1 MNLDALQLYCDI
13 VRLHSFSRGAAEHNV
28 SQSAASQTI
37 QQIETDLRVQLLDR
51 SKRPFS
57 VTAEGQKFY
66 ETCREMLHSYEET
79 CAEISQGRQELAGT
93 VRIAAIY
100 SVGLHGMSGQMQRFL
115 SRYPRARV
123 RLECL
128 HPHEVVEAIL
138 KDEADLG
145 VLSYPPA
152 KRGLS
157 IVPLHSEEMVFVA
170 HPGHRLARKKRILPA
185 DLDGEPFIAFEESL
199 AIRKAID
206 RALRKE
212 DVRPNV
218 VMEFDNVETIKQA
231 IIIGTGVSLLPAP
244 AVIKEAGIGTLA
256 SRPFDLPGLK
266 RPIGAIFRKNKP
278 MTPAVSRFLELLK
291 EDPGA
296 AVSVSS
302 RLDSD
307 TPSRPVDARKRQER
321 RGS

>member
-1 MNLDALQLYCDI
+1 VNLEALQLYCDI
-13 VRLHSFSRGAAEHNV
+13 VRLRSFSRGAAEHTV

-51 SKRPFS
+51 SKRPFA

-66 ETCREMLHSYEET
+66 ETCRQMLHDYEET
-79 CAEISQGRQELAGT
+79 CAEITQGRQELAGT

-100 SVGLHGMSGQMQRFL
+100 SVGLHGMSGPMQRFL
-115 SRYPRARV
+115 SHYPRARV

-152 KRGLS
+152 KRALS
-157 IVPLHSEEMVFVA
+157 VVPLHSEPMVFVA
-170 HPGHRLARKKRILPA
+170 HPGHRLAKKKKILPV
-185 DLDGEPFIAFEESL
+185 DLEGQPFIAFEESL

-206 RALRKE
+206 RALRKQE
-212 DVRPNV
+212 VRANV

-244 AVIKEAGIGTLA
+244 TVAKEAGIGTLTT
-256 SRPFDLPGLK
+256 RPFDLPGLE
-266 RPIGAIFRKNKP
+266 RPIGAIYRKNKP
-278 MTPAVSRFLELLK
+278 LTPAVSRFLELLQ
-291 EDPGA
+291 EDVSA
-296 AVSVSS
+296 AASASVTV
-302 RLDSD
+302 DAAD
-307 TPSRPVDARKRQER
+307 TPRPRGNGSR
-321 RGS
+321 S